1 MSESRFKHARLQHGE
16 AELVYVATERA
27 LRSCTASRRVTVNAF
42 VPVCENWSEPELT
55 FTFTYI
61 RLEPE
66 LAERPPEKA
75 ATHS

>member
-1 MSESRFKHARLQHGE
+1 MGG
-16 AELVYVATERA
+16 VCY
-27 LRSCTASRRVTVNAF
+27 AF
-42 VPVCENWSEPELT
+42 VPVCENGSEPELT

-75 ATHS
+75 ATPVEKVVPERLLKAVGDLFDLSQVKSSLDR